1 MRRRLVS
8 LWIMLIAFLPQ
19 LIASDY
25 GLASNCQDGVI
36 LHCFNW
42 KYNDIKAEL
51 PNIAAAGFTS
61 VQTSPAQGNG
71 SGEWYWLYQPYDLAV
86 GTNGLGTRTDLK
98 ALCDEAEKYGIKVI
112 VDVVANHLNGS
123 MDYVESRWRKDEYWH
138 THGGNIDYSNRWQV
152 THGEIGMRD
161 LNSEHSYVQEQAR
174 KYVDDLYS
182 LGVDGIRWDAAK
194 HIGLPSESCQFWPEV
209 CRTDMFH
216 YGEIL
221 VGPVDN
227 GGDAQMKEYTDYM
240 TVTDSS
246 YGKTLR
252 DALSGG
258 STPSAYANWAARGI
272 SSDKIIYWAESH
284 DTWANGYDW
293 GYSHGLSQNVI
304 DRSYALV
311 ASRADATSLYFSRPS
326 TSNKP
331 DIKIGAKGSTAFKNK
346 EVAAVNHFHNAM
358 IGQKDYYVSENGN
371 AAVCREKGAVVVKG
385 SGSGFV
391 SISNGGSLT
400 KPGTYKDEITGNTWT
415 ITSSKIE
422 GQVGS
427 TGIAVIYDYE
437 NAGHNGGNNGGNND
451 NNNQGSESDPVLN
464 SGEHAAFFENTAGW
478 GSVYAWVWDD
488 TQNYTGGSWP
498 GQTCTNVGG
507 NVWKWTA
514 STAIPNGAKIIFS
527 NGTGG
532 SAGDGQTA
540 DLDWVNGGYYN
551 LNGYVKTITPSTGD
565 DNNDDNQGENDDN
578 QGGTDDLKPGNTG
591 DYTGDYTPSGK
602 SLNTDYYKT
611 NPNGK
616 VGTNKTINMSFS
628 NGVSST
634 ALSNWTESELIAQ
647 GTARDIAQAMKG
659 HHERPIYDTYS
670 LYAAYDDNYLYLG
683 WQFVY
688 LIWDLYGEGKQ
699 PGESKPHNGDI
710 RQMIALD
717 LDPSKSCD
725 GVMSDGNTIW
735 DADGAYNTFD
745 NGADCFL
752 LFSSKPTNG
761 TPGIFFPD
769 ANGKCS
775 YDAPYCLSF
784 EKNSYGYQD
793 GLLPSITSIYGQESF
808 GFEPSVLEGT
818 TGFVDLIS
826 EIDKSAHTFYEMK
839 IPLSKLG
846 ITKEHIES
854 TGIGVMHI
862 STFGQGA
869 TGSLP
874 YDDTVYDNVK
884 SDYSKDPSSSAEKED
899 KDVFTYA
906 MARVGKL
913 PSSSTTPSKAPVVT
927 ATPGSGSTFV
937 ESISVTLTA
946 EPSCKIYYTTD
957 GSTPT
962 ASSKAYSDALTFT
975 ETTTLKTFVSDANG
989 ERVQTFKFT
998 KGAGNSNNNNN
1009 DDNKEEDNN
1018 GIVMNPGEHAAF
1030 FENTAGWG
1038 SVYAWVW
1045 DDTQNY
1051 TGGSWPGQ
1059 TCTNISGNV
1068 WKWTASTA
1076 IPNGAKIIFSNGT
1089 GGSAGNGQTAD
1100 LDWVNGGYYT
1110 LDGYVKTITPST
1122 GDNNNDDNKP
1132 VSNDWVAS
1140 FKNTPNWSA
1149 VYAYSWDNSDTSNQA
1164 LGTWPGKQIN
1174 LNSSTGYYEVTI
1186 PGAGLMTTPMIIF
1199 NNGTGGSAGNG
1210 QTADYT
1216 LVNFGIYDMT
1226 GLIGSE
1232 VEEIAPSSEL
1242 KIYGSAGRLFVV
1254 SEEARTIT
1262 IVSAD
1267 GRVVKR
1273 NINEGVNIIDD
1284 LSRGFYIV
1292 ERTKV
1297 IL

>member
-514 STAIPNGAKIIFS
+514 STAIPNGA
-527 NGTGG
+527 
-532 SAGDGQTA
+532 Q
-540 DLDWVNGGYYN
+540 
-551 LNGYVKTITPSTGD
+551 
-565 DNNDDNQGENDDN
+565 
-578 QGGTDDLKPGNTG
+578 
-591 DYTGDYTPSGK
+591 
-602 SLNTDYYKT
+602 
-611 NPNGK
+611 
-616 VGTNKTINMSFS
+616 
-628 NGVSST
+628 
-634 ALSNWTESELIAQ
+634 
-647 GTARDIAQAMKG
+647 
-659 HHERPIYDTYS
+659 
-670 LYAAYDDNYLYLG
+670 
-683 WQFVY
+683 
-688 LIWDLYGEGKQ
+688 
-699 PGESKPHNGDI
+699 
-710 RQMIALD
+710 
-717 LDPSKSCD
+717 
-725 GVMSDGNTIW
+725 
-735 DADGAYNTFD
+735 
-745 NGADCFL
+745 
-752 LFSSKPTNG
+752 
-761 TPGIFFPD
+761 
-769 ANGKCS
+769 
-775 YDAPYCLSF
+775 
-784 EKNSYGYQD
+784 
-793 GLLPSITSIYGQESF
+793 
-808 GFEPSVLEGT
+808 
-818 TGFVDLIS
+818 
-826 EIDKSAHTFYEMK
+826 
-839 IPLSKLG
+839 
-846 ITKEHIES
+846 
-854 TGIGVMHI
+854 
-862 STFGQGA
+862 
-869 TGSLP
+869 
-874 YDDTVYDNVK
+874 
-884 SDYSKDPSSSAEKED
+884 
-899 KDVFTYA
+899 
-906 MARVGKL
+906 
-913 PSSSTTPSKAPVVT
+913 
-927 ATPGSGSTFV
+927 
-937 ESISVTLTA
+937 
-946 EPSCKIYYTTD
+946 
-957 GSTPT
+957 
-962 ASSKAYSDALTFT
+962 
-975 ETTTLKTFVSDANG
+975 
-989 ERVQTFKFT
+989 
-998 KGAGNSNNNNN
+998 
-1009 DDNKEEDNN
+1009 
-1018 GIVMNPGEHAAF
+1018 
-1030 FENTAGWG
+1030 
-1038 SVYAWVW
+1038 
-1045 DDTQNY
+1045 
-1051 TGGSWPGQ
+1051 
-1059 TCTNISGNV
+1059 
-1068 WKWTASTA
+1068 
-1076 IPNGAKIIFSNGT
+1076 IIFSNGT